1 MKSRIFMYLF
11 IFSVLLI
18 VFQYVNSKNIIDK
31 YEKDI
36 KIFKSKIT
44 DNEKEIAEL
53 QEQNFELNYFNID
66 RNEDALTYFEAQG
79 YDTDQLIPAIIDGL
93 YAMNDYEG
101 EEHPIVP
108 YVSMTDSKLL
118 INKVRV
124 LNHKWIIA
132 NFTDG
137 EFWGEIFVTYSIDE
151 NNDLKYKLVEYFLYP
166 KVVG

>member
-18 VFQYVNSKNIIDK
+18 IFQYVNSKSIIDK

-36 KIFKSKIT
+36 KTFKSKLVENEKAIT
-44 DNEKEIAEL
+44 DLED
-53 QEQNFELNYFNID
+53 QNFELNHFNID

-79 YDTDQLIPAIIDGL
+79 YNTEELIPAIIDGL
-93 YAMNDYEG
+93 YAMNNYEG
-101 EEHPIVP
+101 DDHPMVP
-108 YVSMTDSKLL
+108 YVSMTESKLL
-118 INKVRV
+118 INKIRV
-124 LNHKWIIA
+124 MNHKWIAA

-137 EFWGEIFVTYSIDE
+137 EFWGEIFLTYSIDE

-166 KVVG
+166 KVAG

>member
-1 MKSRIFMYLF
+1 MYLF

-36 KIFKSKIT
+36 KIFKSKIAE
-44 DNEKEIAEL
+44 NEKEIAEL

-79 YDTDQLIPAIIDGL
+79 YDTDQLIPAIVDGL

-124 LNHKWIIA
+124 LNHKWILA

>member
-1 MKSRIFMYLF
+1 MYLF
-11 IFSVLLI
+11 IFTVLLVI
-18 VFQYVNSKNIIDK
+18 FQYGNSKSIIDK

-36 KIFKSKIT
+36 KYLKSKSIE
-44 DNEKEIAEL
+44 DDQKIAALE
-53 QEQNFELNYFNID
+53 EQNFELNYFNID

-79 YDTDQLIPAIIDGL
+79 YDTEQLIPAIIEGL
-93 YAMNDYEG
+93 YSMNNYEG
-101 EEHPIVP
+101 DDHPIVP

-118 INKVRV
+118 INKIRV
-124 LNHKWIIA
+124 LNHKWIVA

-166 KVVG
+166 KVAA